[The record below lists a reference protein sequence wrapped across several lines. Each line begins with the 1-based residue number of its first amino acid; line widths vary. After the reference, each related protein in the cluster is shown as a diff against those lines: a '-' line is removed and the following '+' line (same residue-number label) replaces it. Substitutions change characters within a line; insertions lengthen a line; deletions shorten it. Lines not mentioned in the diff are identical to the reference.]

1 MKKLLALLLVV
12 LMVVPALA
20 MAEEPAI
27 SGDVRVTYWGG
38 ESRIAKTT
46 QVAEMFMEQYPDVN
60 VILEHSSDYW
70 TQLDTQ
76 LAAGGA
82 PDVLQFGGNF
92 PDYVANG
99 FLAPITSY
107 LGTVIETE
115 NFDQSMIDDITV
127 DGEVYGMCLGANRV
141 GTLFNKS
148 LLESVGAPL
157 PDETLTWANLG
168 DYLAEVKAVL
178 PDGVYPIF
186 DASVYETSYLSYYAG
201 CMGESLWTGSEVTM
215 TEDTVKSWMQMWAD
229 FRAAGY
235 CPPGEISAEY
245 GEDSADN
252 SALITGEIA
261 MIFLYSN
268 MAVGYQA
275 ATTDTLGMTCLPDRE
290 AHANAMLPSQFF
302 CINQA
307 SENKD
312 AAAAFINFFVN
323 NTDAG
328 MVLGNDRGIPCNSE
342 VRAAISAT
350 ATPIDQEVYKLF
362 DITSDYSKVRDPN
375 SPNDQAVVDSWQAI
389 NFEVAYGQKS
399 VDDAAAEFYA
409 DYLELVTK

>member
-12 LMVVPALA
+12 LLVVPALA
-20 MAEEPAI
+20 FAEDSEI
-27 SGDVRVTYWGG
+27 SGEIRVTYWGG
-38 ESRIAKTT
+38 DSRIEKTT
-46 QVAEMFMEQYPDVN
+46 EVAQMFMEAYPNVT

-99 FLAPITSY
+99 FLAPITEY
-107 LGTVIETE
+107 LGTIIDTE
-115 NFDQSMIDDITV
+115 YFDQSMIDDITV

-141 GTLFNKS
+141 GMVFNQT
-148 LLESVGAPL
+148 LLETYGAPL
-157 PDETLTWANLG
+157 PDETLTWDNLG
-168 DYLAEVKAVL
+168 DYLAQVKAVL

-201 CMGESLWTGSEVTM
+201 CLGESFWNGTESTM
-215 TEDTVKSWMQMWAD
+215 TEETIKAWMQMWAD
-229 FRAAGY
+229 FRDAGY

-245 GEDSADN
+245 DESSADT
-252 SALITGEIA
+252 SALVAGEIA
-261 MIFLYSN
+261 MVFLYSN

-275 ATTDTLGMTCLPDRE
+275 ATTDTLNITCLPDRE
-290 AHANAMLPSQFF
+290 AMANAMLPSQFF
-302 CINQA
+302 CINSA
-307 SENKD
+307 SENKE

-328 MVLGNDRGIPCNSE
+328 MILGNDRGIPCNSQ
-342 VRAAISAT
+342 VRAAIGASAS
-350 ATPIDQEVYKLF
+350 AIDQAVYNLF

-375 SPNDQAVVDSWQAI
+375 APNDQAVVDAWQVV
-389 NFEVAYGQKS
+389 NYEVAYGQKS
-399 VDDAAAEFYA
+399 VEDAAAEFYTTYNA
-409 DYLELVTK
+409 LLAE